1 MNKSTVTLFSAGL
14 VVTMLVHA
22 TEGVAH
28 GKAPSETHLITG
40 APLTVVASTAA
51 NTAHMDYVQYNA
63 VYDAAHAASV
73 PHESE
78 LRLGGLT
85 ISCRNAVTT
94 QRRRC
99 GRPDRERWSSCA
111 RGGRAL

>member
-85 ISCRNAVTT
+85 IILS
-94 QRRRC
+94 
-99 GRPDRERWSSCA
+99 
-111 RGGRAL
+111 